1 MKTVYPKAMAS
12 IVTLLLPFI
21 ILMAAVRLLI
31 TPVFAKIEYKLP
43 GFPEDKFGFSLQE
56 RLQWSAPSI
65 KYLVNSEDIT
75 YLSELKF
82 EDGTSIYNDRELSH
96 MVDVKALVQIMIKVW
111 LGCIALILLIVILLD
126 NLKARDIL
134 CKGFYWGGWLSIGF
148 VLAMLLFVA
157 INFNQ
162 LFTWFHYAFFEGD
175 TWLFYESDTLIR
187 LFPLRFWQDAFIFVG
202 SFTIIV
208 GLMFVLIFR
217 SKRLK

>member
-1 MKTVYPKAMAS
+1 MKTVIKKSMAS
-12 IVTLLLPFI
+12 IITLLLPFI
-21 ILMAAVRLLI
+21 TLMTAVRILI
-31 TPVFAKIEYKLP
+31 TPVFAKIEYQIP
-43 GFPEDKFGFSLQE
+43 DFPEDKFGFSLQE
-56 RLQWSAPSI
+56 RLKWSAPSI
-65 KYLVNSEDIT
+65 KYLVNSEDIA
-75 YLSELKF
+75 YLRELKF
-82 EDGTSIYNDRELSH
+82 EDGTSTYNDRELSH

-111 LGCIALILLIVILLD
+111 LASIALILFLVILLD
-126 NLKARDIL
+126 SYKARDIMY
-134 CKGFYWGGWLSIGF
+134 KGFYWGGWLSIGF

-202 SFTIIV
+202 SFTIVV
-208 GLMFVLIFR
+208 GLLFVLVFR

>member
-1 MKTVYPKAMAS
+1 MKTVYTKAMSS

-21 ILMAAVRLLI
+21 ILMAAVRILI
-31 TPVFAKIEYKLP
+31 TPVFAKIEYQLP

-56 RLQWSAPSI
+56 RLKWSAPSI
-65 KYLVNSEDIT
+65 KYLVNSEDIA
-75 YLSELKF
+75 YLRELKF

-111 LGCIALILLIVILLD
+111 LAVIALILFLVILLD
-126 NLKARDIL
+126 SYKARDIMY
-134 CKGFYWGGWLSIGF
+134 KGFYWGGWLSIGF

-202 SFTIIV
+202 SFTIVV
-208 GLMFVLIFR
+208 GLLFVLVFR